1 MNQFHPTSVP
11 RKISLTFPLFLSII
25 LLLFSCTP
33 KPDASLIVLNA
44 RIWTGA
50 SGAPFVQALAVAG
63 DTILATGTTDEIRK
77 FAGDDTKVI
86 DAGGKLIIPGFNDA
100 HIHFLGGSMG
110 LTQVELSATRS
121 AAEVDAITNKFINE
135 NPDAEWITG
144 RGWQYTFYPGGLPD
158 HQSMSG
164 IKTDK
169 PLFIRAYDG
178 HSGYANPAALRLAG
192 IEKGFRFQGFGEVV
206 FDKYGEP
213 TGLLKESAMGLVSG
227 LIPPSTREQKLNAL
241 RKGLKYVAS
250 MGITSA
256 QNASG
261 SVEDVELFS
270 ELLQKGELTV
280 RYAAAFSADAST
292 DQQLVSELA
301 ALRDSIGTKN
311 NMLRADAIKF
321 AIDGV
326 IESHTGAM
334 IGKYND
340 LMETDPIAVGQLS
353 MDITGYRN
361 AVALFDKAGFRIY
374 THAIGDRG
382 VREALNAYEYAT
394 GMNGERDARHRVEH
408 IETISPQDLPRFK
421 QLGVMASMEPIHAD
435 PATIAVWEKAIG
447 NARLGYSFAW
457 NSMLQNEAA
466 LVYSSDWPAAI
477 SVNPIRGIHVA
488 VNRRTPEGFP
498 DNGWVPEQKIT
509 IEQALHAYT
518 YMGAYSSFEESIK
531 GTLEKGKLADF
542 IILSQDLFSIDPM
555 KIHETKVLSTMLGGK
570 IIFERKTE

>member
-1 MNQFHPTSVP
+1 MNPTPVTSVP
-11 RKISLTFPLFLSII
+11 RKISLTFPLFLS
-25 LLLFSCTP
+25 LLLFLSSCTP
-33 KPDASLIVLNA
+33 KPNASIIVLNA
-44 RIWTGA
+44 RIWTGVP
-50 SGAPFVQALAVAG
+50 GAPFVQALAVAG
-63 DTILATGTTDEIRK
+63 DTILATGTTNEIRK
-77 FAGDDTKVI
+77 FAGNDSKVI

-121 AAEVDAITNKFINE
+121 AAEVDAFTNKFINE

-178 HSGYANPAALRLAG
+178 HSGYANRAALRLAG
-192 IEKGFRFQGFGEVV
+192 ISKGFRFTGFGEVV

-227 LIPPSTREQKLNAL
+227 RIPPSTREQKLNAL
-241 RKGLKYVAS
+241 RKGLKYIAS

-261 SVEDVELFS
+261 SVEDVALFS

-280 RYAAAFSADAST
+280 RYTAAFSADEST

-301 ALRDSIGTKN
+301 AARDSIGTKN

-340 LMETDPIAVGQLS
+340 LTETDPLVVGQLS
-353 MDITGYRN
+353 MDVTGYRN

-382 VREALNAYEYAT
+382 VREALNAYEHAASV
-394 GMNGERDARHRVEH
+394 NGERDARHRVEH

-466 LVYSSDWPAAI
+466 LVFSSDWPAAI

-488 VNRRTPEGFP
+488 VNRRTPEGYP
-498 DNGWVPEQKIT
+498 ENGWVPEQKIT
-509 IEQALHAYT
+509 IEQALRAYT
-518 YMGAYSSFEESIK
+518 YMGAYSSFEEKIK

-555 KIHETKVLSTMLGGK
+555 KIHETKVLYTVLGGK
-570 IIFERKTE
+570 IIYEIQQ